1 MRNFTI
7 KRNKS
12 FVGCANKLKVY
23 IEDSISPEIEIS
35 GVPCRKLGILKNGKE
50 ETFQIDYAER
60 KVFVIADKISKNY
73 CNDYYV
79 VPEGYDDVYVTGQNR
94 LDPAKGNAFLF
105 DVISNES
112 VIDAR
117 KKSQKRGIIIIIIL
131 AIIGILLGTLAS
143 IFDDKVEPKTF
154 SSNGLTITLTT
165 EFEEQKAD
173 GFDVSF
179 SSSKIG
185 IFAFKELFYE
195 YGYDYDYSN
204 ITLEEYAELLLEANN
219 LKLIS
224 SVETVD
230 GLTYFEYDYTNDST
244 GIAYVSFS
252 VIYKGSDGFWMIA
265 FDTTQKK
272 AQEYRAEIIE
282 MAKSVQVD

>member
-1 MRNFTI
+1 MRNLTI

-23 IEDSISPEIEIS
+23 VEDSISPEIEIS
-35 GVPCRKLGILKNGKE
+35 GVPCRKLGTLKNGQE

-117 KKSQKRGIIIIIIL
+117 KKSQKRGIIIIIIA
-131 AIIGILLGTLAS
+131 AIIGICIGLLPS
-143 IFDDKVEPKTF
+143 ILSKEKVEPKTF

-173 GFDVSF
+173 GFDVYF
-179 SSSKIG
+179 SSTKIG

-195 YGYDYDYSN
+195 YGYDYSDL
-204 ITLEEYAELLLEANN
+204 TLEEYAELLLEANN
-219 LKLIS
+219 LKLVS
-224 SVETVD
+224 SVETVE
-230 GLTYFEYDYTNDST
+230 GLTYFEYDYEDDST
-244 GIAYVSFS
+244 GITYTSFS
-252 VIYKGSDGFWMIA
+252 VVYKGSDEFWMVA

-272 AQEYRAEIIE
+272 AQDYRADIIE